1 MDNAPSPEP
10 QNQVAETVEPEVLQP
25 RADDGTPAPEAAPAS
40 QTAAAPEAG
49 KRPRRRTYRPSHKAT
64 FIGLTVIVL
73 ILAVNAVIL
82 GFVLKGNGKAAD
94 QLANGQVTISKGVL
108 NKIGVNTSSIGDSGV
123 VLVVGP
129 NAQFNGKMTVAGDV
143 NIGGQ
148 LKLNSKFI
156 ASDAN
161 LNQLEA
167 GNTSLAQLNVS
178 GNTTLSNLALRNGLA
193 VTGSTQLQGPVTIS
207 QLLTV
212 NNNLNVVGN
221 VAVGGTFST
230 KTFSANSLTSTS
242 TLTVGGHII
251 TAGPAPSVGPGGA
264 ALGSNG
270 TVSINGNDAAGTVAI
285 NIGAGAASGTL
296 ANIAFRNQYGGVPRI
311 IITPVNIPPSVT
323 CSFYVISPSVG
334 GFGIEDSCGLPPG
347 GFAVDYIVE
356 Q

>member
-10 QNQVAETVEPEVLQP
+10 QNQATETVEPEVLKP
-25 RADDGTPAPEAAPAS
+25 RADDGTPTPEAAPSAEVP
-40 QTAAAPEAG
+40 TTPEAG

-64 FIGLTVIVL
+64 FIGLAVVVL
-73 ILAVNAVIL
+73 ILTVNAVIL
-82 GFVLKGNGKAAD
+82 GFVLKGKGKSTD

-108 NKIGVNTSSIGDSGV
+108 NKIGVNTSTIGDSGV
-123 VLVVGP
+123 VLVVSP

-143 NIGGQ
+143 NIAGQ

-161 LNQLEA
+161 LTQLEA
-167 GNTSLAQLNVS
+167 GNTSLSQLNVS
-178 GNTTLSNLALRNGLA
+178 GNSTLSNLALT
-193 VTGSTQLQGPVTIS
+193 VS

-212 NNNLNVVGN
+212 NNNLNVAGN
-221 VAVGGTFST
+221 LAVGGTLST

-251 TAGPAPSVGPGGA
+251 TAGPAPGVGPGS

-270 TVSINGNDAAGTVAI
+270 TVSINGNDAAGTIAI
-285 NIGAGAASGTL
+285 NIGAGAGAGTL
-296 ANIAFRNQYGGVPRI
+296 VNVAFRTQYGNVPRVVI
-311 IITPVNIPPSVT
+311 SPVNIPPNVT
-323 CSFYVISPSVG
+323 CSFYVLNPSPG
-334 GFGIEDSCGLPPG
+334 GFSVEDSCGLPPG
-347 GFAVDYIVE
+347 GFAIDYIIE